1 MVDNPRVASRLCAPL
16 RLVELANAMHNRRLK
31 IAAINS
37 YKLLVTTQGGRSLT
51 ADQVK
56 LLVGLADEL

>member
-1 MVDNPRVASRLCAPL
+1 
-16 RLVELANAMHNRRLK
+16 VELADAMHNRRLK